1 VTPPRKGPRGKAA
14 KSGGSGKAAK
24 SGGSGKAA
32 KPAKSAKN
40 ASPGGRGITV
50 RVKTAK
56 GRKISSI
63 RWLDRQLN
71 DPYVREAERLG
82 YRSRA
87 AFKLIGLDDRF
98 NLLAPGRRV
107 VDLGA
112 APGGWTQVAVE
123 RVRPET
129 TGGQVIALD
138 LTPIDPIP
146 GSTFINLD
154 FLADEAP
161 DALKAALGG
170 PADVVMSDMASP
182 AIGHTK
188 TDHLRIVALCEVA
201 FAFAAEVLAPDGAF
215 IAKVLQGGAEND
227 LLTAVKQQFAK
238 VHHAKPPASR
248 SDSAEMYLVATG
260 FRAVKTD

>member
-1 VTPPRKGPRGKAA
+1 MTPPRKGPRGKAT
-14 KSGGSGKAAK
+14 KSEGQ
-24 SGGSGKAA
+24 GKAA
-32 KPAKSAKN
+32 KP
-40 ASPGGRGITV
+40 GGRGLTV

-56 GRKISSI
+56 GRKLSSI

-87 AFKLIGLDDRF
+87 AFKLIGLDDQF
-98 NLLAPGRRV
+98 SLLAPGRRV

-123 RVRPET
+123 RVRPGAD
-129 TGGQVIALD
+129 GGQVIALD

-146 GSTFINLD
+146 GATFINLD

-170 PADVVMSDMASP
+170 PAHVVMSDMASP
-182 AIGHTK
+182 AVGHAK

-201 FAFAAEVLAPDGAF
+201 FAFAAEVLAADGAF
-215 IAKVLQGGAEND
+215 VTKVLQGGTEGA
-227 LLTAVKQQFAK
+227 LLAAIKQRFAK

-260 FRAVKTD
+260 FRMTKTG

>member
-1 VTPPRKGPRGKAA
+1 MTPPRKGPRGKAA
-14 KSGGSGKAAK
+14 KPGSPGN
-24 SGGSGKAA
+24 AA
-32 KPAKSAKN
+32 KPAKRAKN

-50 RVKTAK
+50 RVKTAR

-98 NLLAPGRRV
+98 SFLAPGRRI

-123 RVRPET
+123 RVRPESS
-129 TGGQVIALD
+129 GGQVIALD

-146 GSTFINLD
+146 GSSFINLD

-201 FAFAAEVLAPDGAF
+201 FAFATEVLAPDGVF
-215 IAKVLQGGAEND
+215 VTKVLQGGAEKD
-227 LLTAVKQQFAK
+227 LLAAVKQRFAK

-260 FRAVKTD
+260 FRAAKSD